1 MKPEDSFARA
11 IVGFPTT
18 SDPRVATN
26 VKSVL
31 RHLDGI
37 ISFTFDSANDKV
49 DMVFDPNKVN
59 LNMIKK
65 AIAEAS
71 VVAERITSSLGAT
84 AK

>member
-1 MKPEDSFARA
+1 MKPEASFARA

-18 SDPRVATN
+18 SDPRAAAN
-26 VKSVL
+26 VKSAL
-31 RHLDGI
+31 RHLDGT

-49 DMVFDPNKVN
+49 DIVFDPNKVN

-65 AIAEAS
+65 AIADAS
-71 VVAERITSSLGAT
+71 VVAEPISSSLGAT